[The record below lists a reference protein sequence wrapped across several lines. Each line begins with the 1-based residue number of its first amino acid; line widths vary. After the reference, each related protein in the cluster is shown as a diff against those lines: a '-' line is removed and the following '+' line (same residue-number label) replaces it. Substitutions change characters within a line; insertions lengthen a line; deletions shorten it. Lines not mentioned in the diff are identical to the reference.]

1 MSNER
6 KILIGLAGILLLAI
20 AVVVFLVIGPS
31 SRSRARRTTHTAC
44 YCFTDYDRAAL
55 AVEGLVIM
63 SDLIARGEAFELEQG
78 TKVSIYDRRG
88 GIDTIFIE
96 SGLHDGDRCYI
107 ESRFVE

>member
-20 AVVVFLVIGPS
+20 AVVTFILIEP

-44 YCFTDYDRAAL
+44 YCFTDYDRATV
-55 AVEGLVIM
+55 AVEGSVVM
-63 SDLIARGEAFELEQG
+63 SDLISRGEAFELEQG